1 MDNSNWRRLINSNFH
16 KQRAMHDV
24 RQCLVWCQD
33 EVSITSL
40 VKQAELASRTWPL
53 HHVCYCAEFGFCRS
67 NCTGVNGVLKF
78 VGGDTGCPTETCPVP
93 CVFLWFTH
101 FRVEFGSSR
110 SNGTSIIL
118 TELRGKMW
126 PSHFSRLFKVIGS
139 DTDR

>member
-40 VKQAELASRTWPL
+40 VKRAELASRTWPL

-67 NCTGVNGVLKF
+67 NCTGVSWVLKIF
-78 VGGDTGCPTETCPVP
+78 GGGHWLSHRNMP
-93 CVFLWFTH
+93 CSMCISVVYPF
-101 FRVEFGSSR
+101 
-110 SNGTSIIL
+110 
-118 TELRGKMW
+118 
-126 PSHFSRLFKVIGS
+126 PC
-139 DTDR
+139 